1 MRVTPISPS
10 AISRRAF
17 GKGVLA
23 ASSAGLLAG
32 CGAAGAMGGYEQ
44 LAAALRV
51 PLSGEA
57 TMPELIRY
65 ATLAANAHNA
75 QPWLF
80 VPGEGGTLAIMPDPS
95 RRTPIVDP
103 DDHHLYVSLGCALEN
118 LLIAAEATGQAA
130 LPHPLAAANPGVG
143 VAFGST
149 GKPPGP
155 LFWAITR
162 RQCTRST
169 YSGTPVAKADLDKLL
184 SAAAMDDIDIRLIT
198 DAGRMARVAEYVVE
212 GNERQLDN
220 PAFIAELKD
229 WIRFDTKSALRTRDG
244 LFNAVS
250 GQPAIPAWLAKG
262 LFPLV
267 FRKDSENSRYREQIA
282 SSAGIAVFTAAGE
295 DPDHWIRVGRSYQ
308 RFALMATAMNIRHAH
323 VNQPVEVEDLR
334 PDFAQWLGVGDARP
348 SLVIRFGY
356 APALPMSLRRSVAA
370 VTRPTRTSPSQASPA

>member
-1 MRVTPISPS
+1 M
-10 AISRRAF
+10 SRRTFA
-17 GKGVLA
+17 KGALA
-23 ASSAGLLAG
+23 ASGAALLSG
-32 CGAAGAMGGYEQ
+32 CGSTGAMDDYRK

-57 TMPELIRY
+57 TLPKLIRY

-80 VPGEGGTLAIMPDPS
+80 APGEGGTLSIMPDLS
-95 RRTPIVDP
+95 RQTPVVDP
-103 DDHHLYVSLGCALEN
+103 DNHHLYVSLGCALEN

-130 LPHPLAAANPGVG
+130 LPYPIVASNPGVG
-143 VAFGST
+143 VEFGNA

-169 YSGTPVAKADLDKLL
+169 YSGTAVETSDLDKLL
-184 SAAAMDDIDIRLIT
+184 AAAAMEDVDIQLIT
-198 DAGRMARVAEYVVE
+198 DKGRMTRVAEYVVE

-220 PAFIAELKD
+220 PAFIEELTD
-229 WIRFDTKSALRTRDG
+229 WIRFDAESALETRDG
-244 LFNAVS
+244 LFNAAS
-250 GQPAIPAWLAKG
+250 GEPAAPSWLAKR

-282 SSAGIAVFTAAGE
+282 SSAGIAVFTASGE
-295 DPDHWIRVGRSYQ
+295 DPDHWMRVGRSYQ

-356 APALPMSLRRSVAA
+356 APALPMSLRRSVEA
-370 VTRPTRTSPSQASPA
+370 VTQAF